1 MSNGYNVINNI
12 REEMIMKKKLSITIG
27 AIAIVA
33 VLGLGMY
40 HSDASQTE
48 PTLTTD
54 EIKSLIS
61 DQYPGEITEIELEKD
76 FNKAVYELEIEGK
89 DKKYELKVD
98 GNSGEILK
106 LKEKTVMHASENK
119 EEDKTDNK
127 EDKQDEKLILKEKQD
142 EKDKANQDK
151 NKDNQ
156 TQNKQQNK
164 KEEKSK
170 QKSKEK
176 NAIIDVSEASEIALN
191 EFSGRITDVE
201 LDEDDGRLIYEI
213 EIESGELEA
222 EIEIDA
228 HTGEVLVMEIDD

>member
-1 MSNGYNVINNI
+1 
-12 REEMIMKKKLSITIG
+12 MIMKKKLSMTIG
-27 AIAIVA
+27 VIAVVT

-76 FNKAVYELEIEGK
+76 FNKAVYELEIVGK

-106 LKEKTVMHASENK
+106 LKEKTVMHATENN
-119 EEDKTDNK
+119 EEDTTDNK
-127 EDKQDEKLILKEKQD
+127 ENKQDEKLILKEKQNEKSKKD
-142 EKDKANQDK
+142 QDQDKQTKDKQEK
-151 NKDNQ
+151 NN
-156 TQNKQQNK
+156 NG
-164 KEEKSK
+164 EAEKSK
-170 QKSKEK
+170 QKPKDK

-191 EFSGRITDVE
+191 EFSGRITEVE

>member
-1 MSNGYNVINNI
+1 
-12 REEMIMKKKLSITIG
+12 MIMKKKLSMTIG
-27 AIAIVA
+27 VIAVVT

-76 FNKAVYELEIEGK
+76 FNKAVYELEIVGK

-106 LKEKTVMHASENK
+106 LKEKTVMHATENN
-119 EEDKTDNK
+119 EEDTTDNK
-127 EDKQDEKLILKEKQD
+127 ENKQDEKLILKEKQNEKSKKD
-142 EKDKANQDK
+142 QDKDKQTKDK
-151 NKDNQ
+151 QEKNN
-156 TQNKQQNK
+156 NG
-164 KEEKSK
+164 EAEKSK
-170 QKSKEK
+170 QKPKDK

-191 EFSGRITDVE
+191 EFSGRITEVE

>member
-1 MSNGYNVINNI
+1 
-12 REEMIMKKKLSITIG
+12 MKKKLSMTIG
-27 AIAIVA
+27 VIAVVA

-106 LKEKTVMHASENK
+106 LKEKTVMHATENN
-119 EEDKTDNK
+119 EEDTTDNK
-127 EDKQDEKLILKEKQD
+127 ENKQDEKLILKEKQD
-142 EKDKANQDK
+142 EKDKTDQD
-151 NKDNQ
+151 KDNQ
-156 TQNKQQNK
+156 TKDKQEKNNKG
-164 KEEKSK
+164 EGEKSN
-170 QKSKEK
+170 QKPKEK
-176 NAIIDVSEASEIALN
+176 NAIIDVSEVSEIALN
-191 EFSGRITDVE
+191 EFSGRITEVE

>member
-1 MSNGYNVINNI
+1 
-12 REEMIMKKKLSITIG
+12 MIMKKKLSMTIG
-27 AIAIVA
+27 VIAVVA

-106 LKEKTVMHASENK
+106 LKEKTVMHATENN
-119 EEDKTDNK
+119 EEDTTDNK
-127 EDKQDEKLILKEKQD
+127 ENKQDEKLILKEKQD
-142 EKDKANQDK
+142 EKDKTDQD
-151 NKDNQ
+151 KDNQ
-156 TQNKQQNK
+156 TKDKQEKNNKG
-164 KEEKSK
+164 EGEKSN
-170 QKSKEK
+170 QKPKEK
-176 NAIIDVSEASEIALN
+176 NAIIDVSEVSEIALN
-191 EFSGRITDVE
+191 EFSGRITEVE

>member
-1 MSNGYNVINNI
+1 
-12 REEMIMKKKLSITIG
+12 MIMKKKLSMIIG
-27 AIAIVA
+27 VIAVVT

-76 FNKAVYELEIEGK
+76 FNKAVYELEIVGK

-106 LKEKTVMHASENK
+106 LKEKTVMHATENN
-119 EEDKTDNK
+119 EEDTTDNK
-127 EDKQDEKLILKEKQD
+127 ENKQDEKLILKEKQNEKSKKD
-142 EKDKANQDK
+142 QDQDKQTKDKQEK
-151 NKDNQ
+151 NN
-156 TQNKQQNK
+156 NG
-164 KEEKSK
+164 EAEKSK
-170 QKSKEK
+170 QKPKDK

-191 EFSGRITDVE
+191 EFSGRITEVE

>member
-1 MSNGYNVINNI
+1 
-12 REEMIMKKKLSITIG
+12 MKKKLSMTIG
-27 AIAIVA
+27 VIAVVT

-76 FNKAVYELEIEGK
+76 FNKAVYELEIVGK

-106 LKEKTVMHASENK
+106 LKEKTVMHATENN
-119 EEDKTDNK
+119 EEDTTDNK
-127 EDKQDEKLILKEKQD
+127 ENKQDEKLILKEKQNEKSKKD
-142 EKDKANQDK
+142 QDQDKQTKDKQEK
-151 NKDNQ
+151 NN
-156 TQNKQQNK
+156 NG
-164 KEEKSK
+164 EAEKSK
-170 QKSKEK
+170 QKPKDK

-191 EFSGRITDVE
+191 EFSGRITEVE